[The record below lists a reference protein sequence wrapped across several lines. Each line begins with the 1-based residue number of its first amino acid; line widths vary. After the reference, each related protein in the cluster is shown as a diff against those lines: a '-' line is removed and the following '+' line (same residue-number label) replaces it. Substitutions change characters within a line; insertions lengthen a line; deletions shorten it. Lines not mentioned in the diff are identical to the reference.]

1 MRWRAAG
8 ITLALLFGLAPPAN
22 AATDCRDVS
31 LPVQL
36 DVLLPAQVH
45 GRLCAPSGGA
55 SRVQLLVHG
64 ATYDSRYWDEP
75 IGDYSYV
82 RRAVGDGWATLA
94 IDRVGY
100 GQSTREPSVLLTATT
115 QALTLH
121 QIIGQLRTDFGYEK
135 VLLVGHSVGSAV
147 SLIESSLY
155 NDADA
160 VALTGMTHRVS
171 PDELAAALA
180 FQVRPVTLDPSALAT
195 EYDPGYLTTVPGQ
208 RAALFYGPDP
218 DPELLAYDEATKGVV
233 AGTEIADAIAI
244 GFTLPMSLG
253 IRRPVHLVTGGHD
266 ALFCGHLLG
275 GDCSSPTDLAA
286 EEAPYFANAASF
298 TAATLPDSG
307 HDLDFAPDASVYED
321 SLNAWAD
328 SLIPGP

>member
-8 ITLALLFGLAPPAN
+8 ITLALLFGLTPPAS
-22 AATDCRDVS
+22 AATEDCQDVS
-31 LPVQL
+31 LPVLL
-36 DVLLPAQVH
+36 DVALPATIH
-45 GRLCAPSGGA
+45 GRLCEPAGGT

-82 RRAVGDGWATLA
+82 RQAVGDGWATLA
-94 IDRVGY
+94 IDEVGY

-115 QALTLH
+115 QALVVH
-121 QIIGQLRTDFGYEK
+121 QVIGQLRAFGYGK

-171 PDELAAALA
+171 PAELTAALA
-180 FQVRPVTLDPSALAT
+180 LMVRPVTVDPSALAT
-195 EYDPGYLTTVPGQ
+195 EYDPGYLTTVPGT

-218 DPELLAYDEATKGVV
+218 DPSMVAHDEAAKGVV
-233 AGTEIADAIAI
+233 SSTEMADAIAV

-253 IRRPVHLVTGGHD
+253 IRLPVYLVAGGHD

-275 GDCSSPTDLAA
+275 GDCSSPEALNA
-286 EEAPYFANAASF
+286 EEAPYFANALSF

-307 HDLDFAPDASVYED
+307 HDLNFAADAAVYE
-321 SLNAWAD
+321 SALNTWAD
-328 SLIPGP
+328 THS